1 MPFENVKFFD
11 ELSSSFN
18 LIPLVEIKKEDFS
31 VKNKVKK
38 FFGKYENKSFTDNS
52 YFTLTH
58 SLEISLWEKF
68 LIENACPILT
78 NRRNELTKKINLSSY
93 SIIDSSTVK
102 EVLRKYE
109 LFYFNTFKMDK
120 EISLKAV
127 QKSQS
132 IRDKYK

>member
-1 MPFENVKFFD
+1 MKV
-11 ELSSSFN
+11 SS
-18 LIPLVEIKKEDFS
+18 IDFS
-31 VKNKVKK
+31 YSSPARLVVDIESFYHPRITNKVKK

-120 EISLKAV
+120 TISLQSIK
-127 QKSQS
+127 KSQS
-132 IRDKYK
+132 IRDKYEH